1 MAPESCGRNSLPSRG
16 LHMDRKPHL
25 LLLPG
30 MLCDGAFWQSQMD
43 GLADICTSAV
53 ISFGTA
59 DNMGAMAQIVLAEA
73 PETFALAGHSMGGR
87 VALEVYRRAPRRVA
101 RLGLFC
107 TDYRG
112 HVSDEARRQ
121 EVSVGEGLMA
131 LARSEGMMGVARRL
145 SGRALPPDRQED
157 KSLVSAVEEMIARH
171 SPQVLAAQIKAGVTR
186 PDFTDLLPTITC
198 PTLICAGEKD
208 VMRPVEVHREMA
220 AKIPSSRLAVI
231 ARGGHMVAMEYP
243 RAVTAA
249 MRDWLQS

>member
-1 MAPESCGRNSLPSRG
+1 MARR
-16 LHMDRKPHL
+16 PHL

-30 MLCDGAFWQSQMD
+30 MLCDGAFWRSQMD
-43 GLADICTSAV
+43 DLADVCSSSV
-53 ISFGTA
+53 VSFGTA
-59 DNMGAMAQIVLAEA
+59 DSIGAMAQIVLADA

-101 RLGLFC
+101 RLALFC

-112 HVSDEARRQ
+112 HVSDEARKQ
-121 EVSVGEGLMA
+121 EIATGEGLLA
-131 LARSEGMMGVARRL
+131 LARSEGMKGVATRL
-145 SGRALPPDRQED
+145 TGRALPPDRHGD
-157 KSLVSAVEEMIARH
+157 KHLVLAVEEMIARH
-171 SPQVLAAQIKAGVTR
+171 SPVVLAAQINAGVTR

-198 PTLICAGEKD
+198 PTLVCAGEKD

-220 AKIPSSRLAVI
+220 AKIPSSRLAII

-243 RAVTAA
+243 REVTAA